1 MPMNV
6 ERTTRIAILLRR
18 VPDVEDVLAWYGLEI
33 DPEDNT
39 ATIEEI
45 ARANRI
51 DPDELVD
58 DLQVTVNESAE
69 EADEDDDYLEDDDD
83 PDSDVEHDLD
93 EDDDDDDEIDEDEID
108 DDEID
113 EDDDWGSNEGDA
125 DEED

>member
-33 DPEDNT
+33 DPDDNT

-69 EADEDDDYLEDDDD
+69 EADEDDDNDDYIEDDDD
-83 PDSDVEHDLD
+83 PDSDIEHDLD
-93 EDDDDDDEIDEDEID
+93 DDDDDDEIDE
-108 DDEID
+108 D

-125 DEED
+125 DKED

>member
-33 DPEDNT
+33 DPDDNT

-69 EADEDDDYLEDDDD
+69 EADEDDDNDDYIEDDDD
-83 PDSDVEHDLD
+83 PDSDIEHDLD
-93 EDDDDDDEIDEDEID
+93 DDDDDDEIDDDEID
-108 DDEID
+108 ED